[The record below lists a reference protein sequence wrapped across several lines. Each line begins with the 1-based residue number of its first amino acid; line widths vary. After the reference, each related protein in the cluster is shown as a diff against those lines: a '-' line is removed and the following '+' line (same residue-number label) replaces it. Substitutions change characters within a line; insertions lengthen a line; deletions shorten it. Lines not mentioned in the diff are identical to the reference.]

1 LCGGGV
7 KGFPLFSEE
16 VVVVEQ
22 RLESKKSVLSV
33 CEELFGSEFCSML
46 LFLIAAASALDPSV
60 VFWHQVLQFL
70 GGSSIEQRGTVD

>member
-1 LCGGGV
+1 
-7 KGFPLFSEE
+7 
-16 VVVVEQ
+16 
-22 RLESKKSVLSV
+22 VLSV

-70 GGSSIEQRGTVD
+70 GGSSIEQRGTID